1 MGISTPGPVRVSQ
14 EREGRLRPTRP
25 KPWKGEAEAGR
36 SRACRPSPRHGDA
49 GTRPQ
54 GHREPMVRIQR
65 PSAAPRKKALA
76 RDLRPGVSSAW
87 GARSCDI
94 SRFLVLALSAS
105 TEGTRGTSY
114 ICLTEH
120 LAPPTGTR
128 QPPRRRGGSGWV
140 AMRTRDRHRLS
151 GAQGGCGEKSKGPSS
166 ALGENKH
173 PRDTGSG
180 GKGSRFRV
188 GTRAGSWRGAPLDM
202 LSPPGPQMTRL

>member
-1 MGISTPGPVRVSQ
+1 MATLAQ
-14 EREGRLRPTRP
+14 
-25 KPWKGEAEAGR
+25 
-36 SRACRPSPRHGDA
+36 
-49 GTRPQ
+49 RPQ

-76 RDLRPGVSSAW
+76 RDLGPGVSSAW

-180 GKGSRFRV
+180 GEGLPFQGRHP
-188 GTRAGSWRGAPLDM
+188 SWLLERGAIRHAVP
-202 LSPPGPQMTRL
+202 SGPSDDTPVRTKYARWPRGAGQAGEAAASAG

>member
-1 MGISTPGPVRVSQ
+1 M
-14 EREGRLRPTRP
+14 PTL
-25 KPWKGEAEAGR
+25 AQ
-36 SRACRPSPRHGDA
+36 
-49 GTRPQ
+49 RPQ

-76 RDLRPGVSSAW
+76 RDLGPGVSSAW

-173 PRDTGSG
+173 PQDTGSG